1 METNERKKEIMVV
14 TILGSIV
21 NLLLLIFKF
30 IAGFV
35 GHSGAMIADA
45 VHSLSDFATDVI
57 VLLFINISSKP
68 KDEGHDYGHGKYETL
83 ATSIIGIALLFVGIG
98 LFWSG
103 TSKIYDFYFKGVQL
117 ETPGKIALIAA
128 VVSIIFK
135 EALYRIT
142 YYVGKKDN
150 SQAVIANAWH
160 HRSDAFSSIGT
171 MLGIGGAIILGDNWR
186 VLDPIAAVVVSI
198 LIVKVAFQ
206 LVVPSINELLEKSLP
221 KEIEDEIL
229 DLVNDTL
236 GVKNPH
242 NLYTRRIGNDI
253 AIEVHIRVD
262 GQTTVYDAHKITRD
276 IENKLR
282 LKFGSATH
290 ITLHVEPFKESELT
304 PK

>member
-1 METNERKKEIMVV
+1 M
-14 TILGSIV
+14 
-21 NLLLLIFKF
+21 
-30 IAGFV
+30 
-35 GHSGAMIADA
+35 
-45 VHSLSDFATDVI
+45 
-57 VLLFINISSKP
+57 
-68 KDEGHDYGHGKYETL
+68 
-83 ATSIIGIALLFVGIG
+83 LFVGVG

-103 TSKIYDFYFKGVQL
+103 TSKIYDFYFKGIQL

-128 VVSIIFK
+128 IVSILFK

-171 MLGIGGAIILGDNWR
+171 MIGIGGAIILGDNWR

-206 LVVPSINELLEKSLP
+206 LVVPAINELLEKSLP

-229 DLVNDTL
+229 DLVNNTP

-262 GQTTVYDAHKITRD
+262 GQATVSEAHKITKD

-282 LKFGSATH
+282 TKFGPATH
-290 ITLHVEPFKESELT
+290 ITLHVEPFK
-304 PK
+304 